1 MGTIGSVIPRF
12 LEPIMLK
19 RELLRA
25 GEVAQEVKFLSC
37 KHEDLSL
44 VTKCEEPEVGALKS
58 LLKAR

>member
-25 GEVAQEVKFLSC
+25 GEVAQEVKFLPC
-37 KHEDLSL
+37 
-44 VTKCEEPEVGALKS
+44 KCEEPEVGALKS